1 MYIEKRKSGKKVK
14 YYLVHSYRE
23 GDKVEKIRKYLGSNL
38 SKEKL
43 KEKNKKAE
51 KSIRNMIEEISTR
64 VFSFSLTN
72 KQVESLNRY
81 NGKVEIVHLTEDEWK
96 NFQENFVY
104 NTNAI
109 EGSTVPF
116 EEVKEI
122 LENKKKPSDR
132 DELEAKNVAKA
143 VDFIKNTKENL
154 SLNLILKLHRICFEG
169 TKSFAGKLRD
179 VNVVIRDSSGKV
191 IHAGVPKEELGDY
204 LEDLIEWYNENKG
217 KFRPLVLAAIMHNQF
232 EYIHPFQDG
241 NGRVGRLL
249 LNFILL
255 RNKYPPINIL
265 LQDRKKYY
273 QTLLE
278 YSKNDDLKTT
288 LGFLVNQY
296 KKNLRRVTTKKKK

>member
-14 YYLVHSYRE
+14 YYLAHSYRE
-23 GDKVEKIRKYLGSNL
+23 GDKVEKIRKYLGSDL

-43 KEKNKKAE
+43 KEKSKRAE
-51 KSIRNMIEEISTR
+51 KSIRDLIEEISTR

-96 NFQENFVY
+96 TFQENFVY

-122 LENKKKPSDR
+122 LENKKKPSDE

-169 TKSFAGKLRD
+169 TKSFAGKLRE
-179 VNVVIRDSSGKV
+179 VNVVIRDSSGNV

-204 LEDLIEWYNENKG
+204 LEDLIEWHDENKG

-255 RNKYPPINIL
+255 RNNYPPINIL

-296 KKNLRRVTTKKKK
+296 KKTLRRVTTKKKR